1 MHEGFRGFTA
11 RLAAA
16 IALHRLVEFAVD
28 ALAVLALVGEQR
40 RFFLI
45 ADATHVHVIG
55 GMKAHGLLA
64 EVDFVIV
71 QFESA
76 ARGQPG
82 AKGQRTGS
90 LVVQVRIDR
99 PLRKQNVG
107 IFGEDQLAQRFRG
120 VAVHHG
126 GAVDL
131 AGEDRLGPQDP
142 AGGLALGRSNGGG
155 FVVRLARNARL
166 SACEIND
173 RDAGPQRRIARQ
185 RAATPGFGIVR
196 MAARLNY
203 VPRRKNQWSA
213 SLWEATRI
221 ALDSLRKNKLRS
233 FLTLLGIILATTTL
247 IAVTALIHGMDRY
260 IADKVSNM
268 GADGFR
274 IVRMAWFGEWDP
286 KKFFEMDKRNP
297 QIRVDEYEFIRS
309 KATLLKD
316 IGMMTQ
322 RQARVAFKGN
332 SVEGVTVNGITD
344 NIPAINNVQVGI
356 GRGITYDEVRRHMA
370 VAFIGNDIF
379 TRFFEGHDPLGKT
392 ISIEGDPYEVIG
404 VAQAL
409 GSVFGQSQDNF
420 VMIPV
425 ESYFKTYGARN
436 GIRLVAK
443 AMDQQHLVQAQDE
456 VRVLLRSYRHL
467 GPAQDD
473 NFVIFASETF
483 VTLWEQLTK
492 TIAAMAVGVVS
503 VFMVVGGIV
512 IMNIMLAV
520 VTERTREIG
529 IRKSLGAR
537 RRDILNQYLVESAV
551 LAGAG
556 GLLGVGK
563 AWLVA
568 GGGRTLYSVPRSLPA
583 SSIAIGV
590 GLSSVVGLC
599 LCRLAAG

>member
-1 MHEGFRGFTA
+1 
-11 RLAAA
+11 
-16 IALHRLVEFAVD
+16 
-28 ALAVLALVGEQR
+28 VG
-40 RFFLI
+40 
-45 ADATHVHVIG
+45 
-55 GMKAHGLLA
+55 
-64 EVDFVIV
+64 
-71 QFESA
+71 
-76 ARGQPG
+76 
-82 AKGQRTGS
+82 
-90 LVVQVRIDR
+90 
-99 PLRKQNVG
+99 
-107 IFGEDQLAQRFRG
+107 
-120 VAVHHG
+120 
-126 GAVDL
+126 
-131 AGEDRLGPQDP
+131 
-142 AGGLALGRSNGGG
+142 
-155 FVVRLARNARL
+155 
-166 SACEIND
+166 
-173 RDAGPQRRIARQ
+173 
-185 RAATPGFGIVR
+185 
-196 MAARLNY
+196 ARLNY

-274 IVRMAWFGEWDP
+274 IVRMAWFGEWNP

-332 SVEGVTVNGITD
+332 SVLGVTVNGITD
-344 NIPAINNVQVGI
+344 NIPAINHVQVGL
-356 GRGITYDEVRRHMA
+356 GRGITYDEVRRHMP

-379 TRFFEGHDPLGKT
+379 TRFFDGRDPLGKT
-392 ISIEGDPYEVIG
+392 ISIEGDPYEVVG

-443 AMDQQHLVQAQDE
+443 AMDQEHLIEAQDE

-473 NFVIFASETF
+473 NFVVFASETF
-483 VTLWEQLTK
+483 VTLWQQLTK

-556 GLLGVGK
+556 GLLGVGT
-563 AWLVA
+563 AWLIAMMV
-568 GGGRTLYSVPRSLPA
+568 RTFTSVPMSLPA
-583 SSIAIGV
+583 SSIMIGV
-590 GLSSVVGLC
+590 GLSSVVGLFFGIYPATK
-599 LCRLAAG
+599 AAKLDPIEALRAER